1 MRSMTGLGSAQRSD
15 KGLAL
20 RAEVRSVNHKFLQL
34 KIRLPQ
40 ELSMLEP
47 EVEALVREKLERG
60 SVALNV
66 TSHGAAALSPVELNL
81 AVAKRYKQLLAKL
94 AKEIGVEREMRL
106 DDFAQLPGVFSAE
119 PDTRALSRVRKSLL
133 AVVAAA
139 LDSLAEMRERE
150 GAALAKDLARHGAQI
165 RRVTGEIGERMPVVG
180 RAHHENLTR
189 RVGELLGERT
199 SLAPSDIAREIALLA
214 DRLDVSEELARIDS
228 HLSQLDVLLRRDGSV
243 GRQLE
248 FLVQEFLREA
258 NTIGSK
264 CNDAPVAHA
273 VIELKTQIERLR
285 EQVQNVE

>member
-165 RRVTGEIGERMPVVG
+165 RRVTGEIGERMPVVV